1 MLIGD
6 QQALGTVAPQGLGMV
21 EIDLDHQYAE
31 RAFRVTDGRREEVAA
46 LARGVAQSEKASQA
60 ALHGFAE
67 VRAEGEVAF
76 DEGVFRR
83 PVGGS
88 QGATIRRHQVDHIRA
103 GLPLQSGQQT
113 VGLVSPCRILGRQQG
128 RTEHR
133 QLAEDGRQHFETTQR
148 AQQVGDIQV
157 ERLAILLGQLLAV
170 MALNHSLQRPQQR
183 RQQQG
188 QQQQATPA
196 QARR

>member
-1 MLIGD
+1 M
-6 QQALGTVAPQGLGMV
+6 P
-21 EIDLDHQYAE
+21 
-31 RAFRVTDGRREEVAA
+31 
-46 LARGVAQSEKASQA
+46 
-60 ALHGFAE
+60 
-67 VRAEGEVAF
+67 F

-83 PVGGS
+83 PVGGR
-88 QGATIRRHQVDHIRA
+88 QGATIRRHQVDHISA

-157 ERLAILLGQLLAV
+157 ERLAILFGQLLAV
-170 MALNHSLQRPQQR
+170 MALNHPLQRPQQR